1 MILVY
6 LLFALTVSTVLI
18 ALFSARIPQSR
29 KGEIYIGIFVAIM
42 VLAWAADQWLL
53 PALATGLSTSW
64 PLVLTL
70 IIFVT
75 ILAVSLSISVRTP
88 GPLRQAVTNHDS
100 RLDTEAAIFDL
111 FLWLALLIVGITIMR
126 SIRL

>member
-6 LLFALTVSTVLI
+6 LLFALTVSTVLT

-29 KGEIYIGIFVAIM
+29 KGEIFIGIFVAIM

-53 PALATGLSTSW
+53 PELATGLSTSW

-75 ILAVSLSISVRTP
+75 ILAVSLSLSVRTP

-100 RLDTEAAIFDL
+100 RLDTEAAVFDL
-111 FLWLALLIVGITIMR
+111 LLWLALLIVGITIMR
-126 SIRL
+126 SITL